1 MESYRSDIEA
11 SLATSPSEKILTPCE
26 KKSPVSEFLNDLS
39 PIMPSRARASLC
51 KQRLYETSFTSNSSL
66 LNSPHLNIH
75 QRPINL
81 NFLQRDEIGASS
93 SNGCY
98 QDDFMIKHSEYH
110 IQHDEQ
116 CGVCF
121 NASEVTIGKTSDNA
135 NDGVVEISDDERLDK
150 MLDISS
156 KNIRE
161 HVESDEFMEHVG
173 QVSDSKL
180 TFLGGNQ
187 AMSMQ
192 LPYHILPLNHYPLI
206 SPIVGVGDCVGS
218 DHHGACVP
226 YPILP
231 LSHDPLIPLAGRVGD
246 HVDSD
251 HHGVC
256 VPENM
261 EDSQIVS
268 CFHQIGIS
276 CQQFGDRVDQL
287 SKSKDSSK
295 RKRQVYIMDRKTS
308 PDETEACK
316 HCNCRRSRCLKLYCE
331 CFAAGIYCEDCCA
344 CENCLNKPDYEDIVL
359 DIRHQI
365 ELRNP
370 LAFAPPIVNP
380 SDDSPNVTGDEN
392 LMNTPSARHKRGCKC
407 KRSKCLKKYCECYRA
422 KVGCSDGCHCEDCDN
437 SFGKKSESMFQRVE
451 KQQNQS
457 HEVLN
462 TTQVMSDSTLV
473 GITNPFLSTWE
484 KLADNNHLTVSTHPY
499 SREHDMRDCQNVS
512 QVESEKGTSFHCYS
526 FALSPKQPC
535 RSKEIDDI
543 YEIMVDGFPNYLM
556 ETSNPI
562 NTVNF
567 GSSLGLYNSE

>member
-51 KQRLYETSFTSNSSL
+51 KQRLYET
-66 LNSPHLNIH
+66 
-75 QRPINL
+75 
-81 NFLQRDEIGASS
+81 
-93 SNGCY
+93 
-98 QDDFMIKHSEYH
+98 K
-110 IQHDEQ
+110 
-116 CGVCF
+116 
-121 NASEVTIGKTSDNA
+121 VTIGKTSDNA

-206 SPIVGVGDCVGS
+206 SPIVGVGDCAGS

-261 EDSQIVS
+261 EDSQIV
-268 CFHQIGIS
+268 
-276 CQQFGDRVDQL
+276 
-287 SKSKDSSK
+287 
-295 RKRQVYIMDRKTS
+295 DRKTS

-380 SDDSPNVTGDEN
+380 SNDSPNVTGDEN

-457 HEVLN
+457 HEMLN

-473 GITNPFLSTWE
+473 GITNPFSSTWE

-499 SREHDMRDCQNVS
+499 SRAHDMRDCQNVS

-543 YEIMVDGFPNYLM
+543 YEIMVHGFPNYLM

-562 NTVNF
+562 NTVDF

>member
-1 MESYRSDIEA
+1 MESYRNDIEA
-11 SLATSPSEKILTPCE
+11 SLPTSPEKILTPCE
-26 KKSPVSEFLNDLS
+26 NKSPVSEFLNDLS

-51 KQRLYETSFTSNSSL
+51 KQRLYETN
-66 LNSPHLNIH
+66 
-75 QRPINL
+75 
-81 NFLQRDEIGASS
+81 EIGASS

-110 IQHDEQ
+110 TQHDEQ

-180 TFLGGNQ
+180 TFLGGNL

-365 ELRNP
+365 ELQIMRQ
-370 LAFAPPIVNP
+370 
-380 SDDSPNVTGDEN
+380 GDEN

-462 TTQVMSDSTLV
+462 TTQVMSDSTLD

-499 SREHDMRDCQNVS
+499 SRAHDMRDCQNVS

-567 GSSLGLYNSE
+567 GSSLGLSNSE

>member
-1 MESYRSDIEA
+1 MESYRNDIEA
-11 SLATSPSEKILTPCE
+11 SPTTSPSEQVLTPCE

-39 PIMPSRARASLC
+39 PIMPSRARAS
-51 KQRLYETSFTSNSSL
+51 F
-66 LNSPHLNIH
+66 
-75 QRPINL
+75 
-81 NFLQRDEIGASS
+81 DEIGASS

-110 IQHDEQ
+110 TQHDEQ
-116 CGVCF
+116 CGACF

-161 HVESDEFMEHVG
+161 HVASDEFMEHVG
-173 QVSDSKL
+173 QGLDSKL

-192 LPYHILPLNHYPLI
+192 LPYNILPLNHYPLI
-206 SPIVGVGDCVGS
+206 SPIVGVADCVGS

-226 YPILP
+226 SHILP
-231 LSHDPLIPLAGRVGD
+231 LSHDTLIPLAGRVGD

-256 VPENM
+256 VPKNM

-268 CFHQIGIS
+268 CFHQIGIP
-276 CQQFGDRVDQL
+276 CQQFGDKVDQL

-295 RKRQVYIMDRKTS
+295 RKRDRKTS

-344 CENCLNKPDYEDIVL
+344 CENCVNKPDYEDIVL

-380 SDDSPNVTGDEN
+380 SNDSPNVTGDEN

-422 KVGCSDGCHCEDCDN
+422 KVGCSDGCHCENCDN
-437 SFGKKSESMFQRVE
+437 SFGRKSESMIQRVE

-457 HEVLN
+457 HEMLN

-473 GITNPFLSTWE
+473 GITNPVSSIWE
-484 KLADNNHLTVSTHPY
+484 NLADNNHLTISTHPY
-499 SREHDMRDCQNVS
+499 SRDMRDCQNVS

-526 FALSPKQPC
+526 SALSPKQPC
-535 RSKEIDDI
+535 QSKEIDDI
-543 YEIMVDGFPNYLM
+543 YEIMADGFPDYLM

-562 NTVNF
+562 NTVNS
-567 GSSLGLYNSE
+567 GSSLGLYNGD

>member
-26 KKSPVSEFLNDLS
+26 KDCFVYAN
-39 PIMPSRARASLC
+39 
-51 KQRLYETSFTSNSSL
+51 
-66 LNSPHLNIH
+66 
-75 QRPINL
+75 
-81 NFLQRDEIGASS
+81 RDEIGASS

-110 IQHDEQ
+110 TQHDEQ

-161 HVESDEFMEHVG
+161 HVESDDFMEHVG

-256 VPENM
+256 VLENM
-261 EDSQIVS
+261 EDSQIV
-268 CFHQIGIS
+268 
-276 CQQFGDRVDQL
+276 
-287 SKSKDSSK
+287 
-295 RKRQVYIMDRKTS
+295 DRKTS

-365 ELRNP
+365 ELQIMRQ
-370 LAFAPPIVNP
+370 
-380 SDDSPNVTGDEN
+380 GDEN

-457 HEVLN
+457 HEMLN
-462 TTQVMSDSTLV
+462 TTQVMSNSTLV
-473 GITNPFLSTWE
+473 GILNPFSSTWE
-484 KLADNNHLTVSTHPY
+484 NFADNNHLTVSTHPY
-499 SREHDMRDCQNVS
+499 SRAHDMRDCQNVS

-535 RSKEIDDI
+535 RSKEIDDM